1 MVGVFRRTAS
11 FPNKNPSAPKPARHI
26 RSASLPCARSSHPL
40 VSALND
46 DLLALKTWAAAAGS
60 SKIRTSGWLCD
71 GLTQLR
77 NVHDSL
83 HDYMQLSHARAALQ
97 DCPDFVEKLLDEFLE
112 YVDAY
117 GLFQQ
122 SLLGL
127 KEAQRVAHLGMR
139 KRDQAKLHEY
149 EKGAK
154 KMNREMSKLVSSVK
168 CIEGGI
174 MAGVAGEVAAII
186 KDVSYVTAVV
196 SAALFNGVYS
206 QSSKWKKAR
215 LLPPWIRVAEK
226 EKIDLGIEEF
236 KEVSTLERVEELG
249 EVIDCIEACSERV
262 FRGLIITR
270 VSLLNVLTQ

>member
-1 MVGVFRRTAS
+1 
-11 FPNKNPSAPKPARHI
+11 
-26 RSASLPCARSSHPL
+26 
-40 VSALND
+40 
-46 DLLALKTWAAAAGS
+46 
-60 SKIRTSGWLCD
+60 
-71 GLTQLR
+71 
-77 NVHDSL
+77 
-83 HDYMQLSHARAALQ
+83 
-97 DCPDFVEKLLDEFLE
+97 
-112 YVDAY
+112 
-117 GLFQQ
+117 
-122 SLLGL
+122 
-127 KEAQRVAHLGMR
+127 MR

-174 MAGVAGEVAAII
+174 MAGVDGEVAAII
-186 KDVSYVTAVV
+186 KDVSDVTAVV

-206 QSSKWKKAR
+206 QSGKWKRAR

-262 FRGLIITR
+262 FRGLINTR